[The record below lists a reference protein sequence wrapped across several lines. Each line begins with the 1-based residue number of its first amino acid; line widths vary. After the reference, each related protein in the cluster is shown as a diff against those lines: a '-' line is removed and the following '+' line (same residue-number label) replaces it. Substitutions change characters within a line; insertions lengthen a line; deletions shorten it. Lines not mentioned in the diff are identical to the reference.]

1 MRLRTH
7 RCVYMYEIEHSNYHT
22 VGIEVTSMKLD
33 SIDTEIISMLQE
45 DGRRSFSDIAETVG
59 RTEVTIRRRVKRLK
73 DEGYIKRFTVVL
85 DPLKIGKSIRAV
97 IRVKTVMK
105 HATAISKKLRKFN
118 EINEAYFLDGA
129 CGLIMMVTV
138 NDLTELYQFLEKR
151 LGTIEG
157 IGDAETCIVLEEVK
171 THFSDIGA

>member
-1 MRLRTH
+1 
-7 RCVYMYEIEHSNYHT
+7 
-22 VGIEVTSMKLD
+22 MKLD
-33 SIDTEIISMLQE
+33 DIDSEIISMLQE
-45 DGRRSFSDIAETVG
+45 DGRRSFSDIAKAVE

-85 DPLKIGKSIRAV
+85 DPMKIGKNIRAI

-105 HATAISKKLRKFN
+105 HATAVSKKLRKFH

-151 LGTIEG
+151 LGGIEG
-157 IGDAETCIVLEEVK
+157 LGDAETCIVLEEVK
-171 THFSDIGA
+171 SAFSDNGAL